1 MSNNITNKIK
11 PKITVEVTVKL
22 PVQQVWGLWSKPEHI
37 TKWNYA
43 GDDWHCPS
51 AENDLRPGGAYS
63 SRMEAKDGSFGFD
76 FGGTYQDVELYKRV
90 TSVLGDTRTVE
101 INFYEQDG
109 GTKIVQTFEAEGEN
123 TLELQQQGWQMILNN
138 FKKYAESVQL

>member
-1 MSNNITNKIK
+1 MSNNRPT
-11 PKITVEVTVKL
+11 ITVEVTVKK
-22 PVQQVWGLWSKPEHI
+22 PVQQVWEYWTKPEHI

-51 AENDLRPGGAYS
+51 ALNDLKPGGLYS

-76 FGGTYQDVELYKRV
+76 FGGHYQEVVLNERI
-90 TSVLGDTRTVE
+90 TSILDDERTVQVHFSE
-101 INFYEQDG
+101 LDG
-109 GTKIVQTFEAEGEN
+109 ATKILETFEAEGEN

-138 FKKYAESVQL
+138 FKKYAEGV